1 MKTLCSRLILG
12 NLLLFCFNAT
22 ADSELPL
29 SLPDDVLVISGS
41 PDYVICADTAL
52 VDVRDETFGRVA
64 YRATHLEP
72 VKQRQSFEVSS
83 TRQDV
88 NGKTFV
94 YVLFPERSSPNN
106 SGWVPESVIQTK
118 TQCAVAL
125 KAIRASPAAVL
136 WTFPTAKRPNQSY
149 KTGAR
154 KFSAARDGGNRLHA
168 ACDIYRS
175 AGDDALAVNSGTVI
189 RDRYYF
195 YQGTYAI
202 EVKHSSGQIVRYGE
216 ITGKSAPGVALSKTI
231 KAGQTVGY
239 VGKVNSGC
247 CQPMLHFEMYSGTAK
262 GALSQSGNKFNRR
275 QDLMD
280 PTDLLSEWEKLRFGE
295 SY

>member
-1 MKTLCSRLILG
+1 MKPVCSRLILG
-12 NLLLFCFNAT
+12 NLLLVCLSAL

-29 SLPDDVLVISGS
+29 SLPDDVPVIAGH
-41 PDYVICADTAL
+41 PEYVICANITG
-52 VDVRDETFGRVA
+52 VDVRDETLEGVA
-64 YRATHLEP
+64 FHATHLEP
-72 VKQRQSFEVSS
+72 VKQRQFFEASS
-83 TRQDV
+83 TQQDA
-88 NGKTFV
+88 NGITFISV
-94 YVLFPERSSPNN
+94 SFPERSSPNS
-106 SGWVPESVIQTK
+106 SGWVPESAIQTK
-118 TQCAVAL
+118 TRCGVAMN
-125 KAIRASPAAVL
+125 AIQSSPTAAQ
-136 WTFPTAKRPNQSY
+136 WTFPTVKRPNQSY

-154 KFSAARDGGNRLHA
+154 KFAAGRDGGKRLHA
-168 ACDIYRS
+168 ACDLYRS
-175 AGDDALAVNSGTVI
+175 TGDEALAVNSGTVI

-202 EVKHSSGQIVRYGE
+202 EVKHSNGQIVRYGE
-216 ITGKSAPGVALSKTI
+216 IAGKSAPGVSLSKPV

-275 QDLMD
+275 QDLID
-280 PTDLLSEWEKLRFGE
+280 PTDLLSSWEKLKFGE